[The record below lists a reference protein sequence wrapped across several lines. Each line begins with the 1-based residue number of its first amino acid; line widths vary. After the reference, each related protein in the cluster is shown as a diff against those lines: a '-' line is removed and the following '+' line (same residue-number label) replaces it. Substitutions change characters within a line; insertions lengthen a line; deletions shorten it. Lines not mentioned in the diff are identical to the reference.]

1 MAEPHATAA
10 TASLAGPAAA
20 IPSMTVASALLG
32 VPLEFF
38 AWALFG
44 GIVALMNA
52 EPRDPPPEGR
62 ALLLYGAGR
71 LLTATGVG
79 GVFSGILVPVATGYV
94 PSLASVGHPLL
105 QGGAA
110 TLIGAATAF
119 LPEVFRASRLALQKL
134 GGHP

>member
-1 MAEPHATAA
+1 MPTTPTAA
-10 TASLAGPAAA
+10 SAALVGPAAA
-20 IPSMTVASALLG
+20 IPTMTVASALLG
-32 VPLEFF
+32 VPLELF

-52 EPRDPPPEGR
+52 EPRDPPPEGQ

-79 GVFSGILVPVATGYV
+79 GVFSGIAVPVASGYL
-94 PSLASVGHPLL
+94 PALAGVGQHLL

-110 TLIGAATAF
+110 IVLGACTAF
-119 LPEVFRASRLALQKL
+119 LPDLFRASRRAINSI
-134 GGHP
+134 GGQQ